1 MYLNLLSDTLSW
13 GDRLNYMWIGV
24 LVGMIVVFSVL
35 ALLWLILEA
44 FGAFARKGKKAD
56 KSVPA
61 PVAATP
67 IPAPAPA
74 CETASAENDEEIV
87 AAITAALAVYME
99 EAKASNPSIN
109 GFRVVSFKKV
119 GSAAHWNQN

>member
-1 MYLNLLSDTLSW
+1 MYLNLLSDSLSL
-13 GDRLNYMWIGV
+13 GDRFNYMWVGV
-24 LVGMIVVFSVL
+24 LVGMLFVFSVL

-44 FGAFARKGKKAD
+44 FGAVACKGEKAAQ
-56 KSVPA
+56 PA
-61 PVAATP
+61 PAVVA
-67 IPAPAPA
+67 PAPAPVP
-74 CETASAENDEEIV
+74 ETASTENDEEIV

-99 EAKASNPSIN
+99 EAKAANPSIN